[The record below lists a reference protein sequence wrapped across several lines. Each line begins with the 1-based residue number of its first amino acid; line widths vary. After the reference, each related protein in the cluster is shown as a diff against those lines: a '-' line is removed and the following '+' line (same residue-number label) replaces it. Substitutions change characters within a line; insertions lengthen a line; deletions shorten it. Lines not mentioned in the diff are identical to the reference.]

1 MKRTDVQVFMLCNR
15 NVPYL
20 IDNEIITPLQCG
32 TSVVDNNVCQL
43 KDNTGNN
50 ISHLNEFY
58 LENTGVYWIWKN
70 INDAKYKGQMQYRR
84 QFANLQYYDFDKI
97 FQDHDII
104 VAEPLNLP
112 STFNDP
118 KCTLEFHYKVAHNKR
133 DLDVLEDIINEK
145 YPEYQDDYI
154 KYIKNGQ
161 NILYSCGFIM
171 KSEDYDKYCQ
181 ILFDIIEE
189 YRKRMNLHNI
199 LDVKNYVI
207 NCYKNNKRSKLL
219 PLSAVDLFLLSVR
232 RVDRKTV
239 AIPVSPIWTN
249 NCALT
254 LIGVRAYTESV
265 FAIKRRLEC
274 FLLP

>member
-207 NCYKNNKRSKLL
+207 NCYKNNEYPNWTLQPNEDPEWIIKYQMRIGGSLAERFFTLYVYHNFKRLFFL
-219 PLSAVDLFLLSVR
+219 PYDVKEDV
-232 RVDRKTV
+232 K
-239 AIPVSPIWTN
+239 I
-249 NCALT
+249 
-254 LIGVRAYTESV
+254 
-265 FAIKRRLEC
+265 
-274 FLLP
+274 